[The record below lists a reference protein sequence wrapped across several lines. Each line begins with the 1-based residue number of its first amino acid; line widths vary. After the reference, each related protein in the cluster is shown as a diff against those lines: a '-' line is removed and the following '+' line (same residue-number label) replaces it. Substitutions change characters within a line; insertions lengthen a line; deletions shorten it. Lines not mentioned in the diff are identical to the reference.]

1 VRFFHHGFCCVRVRA
16 IELRLL
22 FGACFSEFA
31 LDDAIGSHACSLEA
45 AQVSTASYRYHRKPR
60 PNTEGRGFGA
70 GVNAD
75 HELCHHAD
83 DVTPLKVG
91 FGAGVTL
98 CLCSTLTM
106 NSVATLMASH
116 TTEGRVWCRVALC
129 LCSTLTM
136 NSVAT
141 LMASHNTEGRVW
153 CRGDAV
159 PVFNDNHE
167 LCRYTDDV
175 TQH

>member
-1 VRFFHHGFCCVRVRA
+1 MRVVND
-16 IELRLL
+16 IPL
-22 FGACFSEFA
+22 G
-31 LDDAIGSHACSLEA
+31 CSLLLPVGTVNCV
-45 AQVSTASYRYHRKPR
+45 QTLKGR
-60 PNTEGRGFGA
+60 PLTKAMLAMNSA
-70 GVNAD
+70 
-75 HELCHHAD
+75 
-83 DVTPLKVG
+83 TPLKDPQRFSIVQ
-91 FGAGVTL
+91 
-98 CLCSTLTM
+98 TM